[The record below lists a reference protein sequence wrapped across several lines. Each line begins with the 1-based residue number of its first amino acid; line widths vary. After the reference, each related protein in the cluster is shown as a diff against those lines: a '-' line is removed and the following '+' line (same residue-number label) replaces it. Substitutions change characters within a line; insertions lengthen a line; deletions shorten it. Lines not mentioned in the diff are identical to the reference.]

1 MAGLP
6 TINCGSLTMR
16 TYNNGSANNT
26 NLLGPNE
33 TPIASNFI
41 LITSANGILAPTD
54 TPVLSTITLSS
65 ILSKSAAISSM
76 LVSTSVV
83 STARIS
89 SLICSTSNLSTVNFS
104 TMTGALISSNT
115 VRVANLLYTSGFNAD
130 TILTSTLNATSIVST
145 ATLTA
150 TTTINGVTLKI
161 SSISLPNR
169 SGSSGTITGGFES
182 VIGMTYGNFSNVS
195 TATISTTSGTFTQLS
210 GAPNSVLTLSSITVS
225 SINGVTPVTNAPF
238 FTFQSTILT
247 SSLMVRPGNVG
258 IGTMTPYATLLHA
271 YNPSTSFTNL
281 PTVQISDGAVDATGT
296 YGMLQLVR
304 PAAVDNKSYLSFIR
318 SSNYSIH
325 MGYFP
330 STNRF
335 GITSGPSTM
344 LGSTIMAFSDG
355 NVGIGTTTPQE
366 ALHIMGK
373 TIQTFSYSQKSTYT
387 LTSSYVASWF
397 RMAQYTNITYMEFL
411 LVWSSTA
418 TDSGVVKFTV
428 TGGSGSEP
436 RITILSSTNTNGPAI
451 TILQIAKGT
460 LGNPSYIEFQT
471 NNGFS
476 SDITLTCYLL
486 TSSPMSTDFA
496 FYSPLVAQGTGI
508 SPYFANVYTALSI
521 NSNGVP
527 FCVTPAG
534 SVGIGTATPAYTLD
548 VVGGARY
555 TTTLQVPTVNLN
567 GTTVNAVYCGNI
579 NAYNAAGNNNLMIQS
594 TWGIGFEN
602 VNGAVKT
609 TRASIDTKTGN
620 ANFNGIVTSAGF
632 TTTGNVTSA
641 ARSLFLSAPNGT
653 FQAKY
658 YDGSAY
664 QSLAVLGTA
673 QALSHNYF
681 LPYTNNGGYWGTYTN
696 TNSPVIESIT
706 NQVNWKMTQNGT
718 YSVTLTL
725 YCPAGFILFISK
737 NMGLRQETA
746 NTAPSS
752 GVILA
757 LQECYGNHAH
767 ASWTGYLT
775 TADTIC
781 IGFYANSSACVL
793 NAASTAFKNSISI
806 SLIQGTN

>member
-16 TYNNGSANNT
+16 TYNNGASNNT
-26 NLLGPNE
+26 NVLGPNE
-33 TPIASNFI
+33 IPISSNFI
-41 LITSANGILAPTD
+41 LITSTNGILAPTD
-54 TPVLSTITLSS
+54 RPVLSTITLSS

-76 LVSTSVV
+76 LVSTTVV

-89 SLICSTSNLSTVNFS
+89 SLVCSTSNLSTVTFS
-104 TMTGALISSNT
+104 TMTGTLISSNT
-115 VRVANLLYTSGFNAD
+115 VRVANLLFTSGFNAN
-130 TILTSTLNATSIVST
+130 TIITSTLNATSIIST
-145 ATLTA
+145 PSLTV
-150 TTTINGVTLKI
+150 TNVINANNLNV
-161 SSISLPNR
+161 SSIYLPNR
-169 SGSSGTITGGFES
+169 DDNQGIIVGGPES
-182 VIGMTYGNFSNVS
+182 EIGMTYGNFYNVS
-195 TATISTTSGTFTQLS
+195 TVTISTTSGKFIELVG
-210 GAPNSVLTLSSITVS
+210 GANSILTLSSITVS

-238 FTFQSTILT
+238 FTFQSTIHT
-247 SSLMVRPGNVG
+247 SSLMVKPGNLG

-318 SSNYSIH
+318 SSNYSVH

-344 LGSTIMAFSDG
+344 LGSTIMAFSGG
-355 NVGIGTTTPQE
+355 NVGVGTTEPSE
-366 ALHIMGK
+366 ALHVMGK
-373 TIQTFSYSQKSTYT
+373 TIREFSYSKKSTYT
-387 LTSSYVASWF
+387 LTSSFVASWF
-397 RMAQYTNITYMEFL
+397 RMAQYTNINYIELL
-411 LVWSSTA
+411 LVWTSVG
-418 TDSGVVKFTV
+418 TDSGVVKFSV
-428 TGGSGSEP
+428 TGGSGAEP
-436 RITILSSTNTNGPAI
+436 RIAILSSTNTAGPAI
-451 TILQIAKGT
+451 ITLQIAKGA

-476 SDITLTCYLL
+476 ADITLTCYAL
-486 TSSPMSTDFA
+486 TSSPMSGDFA
-496 FYSPLVAQGTGI
+496 FYPSLVPQGTGI
-508 SPYFANVYTALSI
+508 SPYFVNVYTALSI

-534 SVGIGTATPAYTLD
+534 SLGIGTAAPAYTLD

-567 GTTVNAVYCGNI
+567 GTTVNAVYCGNV
-579 NAYNAAGNNNLMIQS
+579 NAYNAAGTNNLMIQS

-602 VNGAVKT
+602 INGVVRT

-641 ARSLFLSAPNGT
+641 ARSLVLSAPNGT

-658 YDGSAY
+658 YDGSSY
-664 QSLAVLGTA
+664 QSLTILGTA
-673 QALSHNYF
+673 QTLSHNYF

-706 NQVNWKMTQNGT
+706 NQVNWKMTQSGT
-718 YSVTLTL
+718 YSITLTL
-725 YCPAGFILFISK
+725 YSPAGFILFLSK

-757 LQECYGNHAH
+757 LQESYGNHAH
-767 ASWTGYLT
+767 VSWTGYLT
-775 TADTIC
+775 TADYVC
-781 IGFYANSSACVL
+781 IGFYANSTACVL
-793 NAASTAFKNSISI
+793 NAGSTAFKNSISV